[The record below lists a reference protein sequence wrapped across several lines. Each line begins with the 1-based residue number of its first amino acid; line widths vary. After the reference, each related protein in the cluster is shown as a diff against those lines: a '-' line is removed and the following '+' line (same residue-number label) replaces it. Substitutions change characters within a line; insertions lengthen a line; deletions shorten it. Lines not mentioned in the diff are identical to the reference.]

1 MLNLALLGN
10 GESVQHGQRSDA
22 IQRALNQLNPQTKQF
37 VELCIDH
44 DHEKRPQAH
53 TLLKHFVLQE
63 VRKREREREREGER
77 ERERERLEGEER
89 ERE

>member
-63 VRKREREREREGER
+63 VRKRERERDWKGKKERENKR
-77 ERERERLEGEER
+77 HNLKKSRK
-89 ERE
+89 